1 MSGKRPKQPAEK
13 LKKPRPEL
21 AFDPIAAALRE
32 LHDSVAAEGIPDD
45 FLQLLDKLDDAPTNR
60 RPN

>member
-1 MSGKRPKQPAEK
+1 MSGKRPKQPANK
-13 LKKPRPEL
+13 LKKPQPDL
-21 AFDPIAAALRE
+21 AFDPISAALRE

-45 FLQLLDKLDDAPTNR
+45 FLQLLDKLDDAPAKQ